1 MKLVAV
7 RQAHRFD
14 EAALGAY
21 LAKHLDGF
29 SERLRISQFD
39 AGQSNPTF
47 LLESE
52 SASYVL
58 RKKPPGELLPKAH
71 MVEREYRV
79 MASLASTAVPV
90 PRVLHLCEDST
101 IIGTPFFVM
110 EFLEGR
116 VFSDATLPEA
126 KSADRALLHEAMVA
140 TLAALHEV
148 DYDALALG
156 DFGKPGNY
164 FERQVSRWTRQ
175 YKAAQTDNIP
185 SIDRL
190 IAWLP
195 NDAPVNDSTSLVHGD
210 YRMDN
215 VIFHPFEPRIIGV
228 LDWELST
235 LGHPSCRPCLLL
247 PDVSRRHPTT
257 RRLASLAGS
266 ASGIP
271 TEAETIA
278 SYCRH
283 TGRTEIADWPYY
295 MAFSMFRLA
304 GIAQGVYKR
313 GLDGNASSPR
323 ALKMGKKV
331 AVLSNTAW
339 ALVES

>member
-235 LGHPSCRPCLLL
+235 LGHPLADLAYYCQTYHV
-247 PDVSRRHPTT
+247 DTHHA
-257 RRLASLAGS
+257 RLASLAGS
-266 ASGIP
+266 AAVSQP
-271 TEAETIA
+271 KRRPSRAIA
-278 SYCRH
+278 GTRD
-283 TGRTEIADWPYY
+283 A
-295 MAFSMFRLA
+295 
-304 GIAQGVYKR
+304 
-313 GLDGNASSPR
+313 PR
-323 ALKMGKKV
+323 
-331 AVLSNTAW
+331 
-339 ALVES
+339 

>member
-29 SERLRISQFD
+29 SGPLRVSQFD

-52 SASYVL
+52 SACYVL

-126 KSADRALLHEAMVA
+126 KSEDRALLHEAMVA

-148 DYDALALG
+148 DYDALGLG

-185 SIDRL
+185 SMDRL

-195 NDAPVNDSTSLVHGD
+195 NNAPVNDSTSLVHGD

-235 LGHPSCRPCLLL
+235 LGHPLADLAYYCQTYHV
-247 PDVSRRHPTT
+247 DTHHA
-257 RRLASLAGS
+257 RLASLAGT

-323 ALKMGKKV
+323 ALEMGKKV
-331 AVLSNTAW
+331 AVLSETAW

>member
-1 MKLVAV
+1 MRV
-7 RQAHRFD
+7 R
-14 EAALGAY
+14 
-21 LAKHLDGF
+21 
-29 SERLRISQFD
+29 QFD

-47 LLESE
+47 LLETGD
-52 SASYVL
+52 AHYVL

-79 MASLASTAVPV
+79 MRSLASTAVAV
-90 PRVLHLCEDST
+90 PRVLLLCEDAAV
-101 IIGTPFFVM
+101 IGTPFFVM

-116 VFSDATLPEA
+116 VFSDATIPEA
-126 KSADRALLHEAMVA
+126 TSEERARLHEEMVA
-140 TLAALHEV
+140 TLAALHVV
-148 DYDALALG
+148 DYEALGLG

-175 YKAAQTDNIP
+175 YKAAQTDDI
-185 SIDRL
+185 SSMERL

-195 NDAPVNDSTSLVHGD
+195 NNVPDDDTTSLVHGD

-215 VIFHPFEPRIIGV
+215 VIFHPDEPRIIGV

-235 LGHPSCRPCLLL
+235 LGHPLADLAYYCQTYHI
-247 PDVSRRHPTT
+247 DTHHA
-257 RRLASLAGS
+257 RLAPLAGT

-271 TEAETIA
+271 TEAETIE

-283 TGRTEIADWPYY
+283 TGRTEIPDWPYH

-304 GIAQGVYKR
+304 GIIQGVYKR
-313 GLDGNASSPR
+313 GLDGNASSTR
-323 ALKMGKKV
+323 ALEMGKKV
-331 AVLSNTAW
+331 EALSDAAW
-339 ALVES
+339 ALIQ